1 MVRELNV
8 GMYRFSISWSRI
20 LPNGRI
26 DHINEKGLAYY
37 SNLIDEL
44 LRFNITPI
52 VTLYHWDLPYRL
64 QELGGWTNE
73 VIVGYFRDYA
83 ELLFA
88 RFGDRVQV
96 SVDEWMDDKDV
107 LAMNQHFFVFLS
119 LLFLT
124 SGGRPSMNRTTYAWK
139 RTPRT
144 LWLRVTRI
152 PECPHI
158 YVAII
163 S

>member
-8 GMYRFSISWSRI
+8 AMYRFSISWSRI

-88 RFGDRVQV
+88 RFSDRVQV
-96 SVDEWMDDKDV
+96 SGGRMDDKDV

-119 LLFLT
+119 HLFLT

-144 LWLRVTRI
+144 LWPQVTRI

-158 YVAII
+158 SVAII